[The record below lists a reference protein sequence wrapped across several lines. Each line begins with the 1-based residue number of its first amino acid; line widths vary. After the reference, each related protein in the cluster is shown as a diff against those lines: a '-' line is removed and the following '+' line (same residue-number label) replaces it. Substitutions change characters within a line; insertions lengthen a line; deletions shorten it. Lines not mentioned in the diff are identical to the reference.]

1 MLREIGKQAHN
12 MAEIELDT
20 TCCSILA
27 ALQGNSRISNI
38 ELVEQVNLSPLPC
51 LRRVLRLEEMGIIR
65 S

>member
-1 MLREIGKQAHN
+1 

-20 TCCSILA
+20 TYCSILA

-38 ELVEQVNLSPLPC
+38 ELAKQVNLSPSPC
-51 LRRVLRLEEMGIIR
+51 LPQVLRLEEMGIIR

>member
-1 MLREIGKQAHN
+1 

-20 TCCSILA
+20 TYCSILA

-38 ELVEQVNLSPLPC
+38 ELAEQVNLSPSPC
-51 LRRVLRLEEMGIIR
+51 LRQVLRLEEMGVVR